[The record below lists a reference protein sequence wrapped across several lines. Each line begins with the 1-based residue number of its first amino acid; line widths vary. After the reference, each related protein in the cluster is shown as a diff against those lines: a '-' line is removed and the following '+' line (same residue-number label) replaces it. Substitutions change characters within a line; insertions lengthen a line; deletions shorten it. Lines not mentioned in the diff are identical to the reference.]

1 MGSEYGGR
9 MPSKGLKYTAEIS
22 RLRAQGLNDGQI
34 AERLAIGKA
43 IVTRNLRE
51 VRTQQRLAKLA
62 TQAGLYALKQA
73 LVSAEVGWRWIEA
86 ERLKLLEGK
95 STLTAEG
102 IGTLLRAQEKA
113 LGMARTFLGKNFR
126 PGELS
131 SPKDLDESDE
141 VKRILREIEAE
152 GKTVEGD
159 DAGHA

>member
-1 MGSEYGGR
+1 
-9 MPSKGLKYTAEIS
+9 MPSRGLKYSKDIA

-95 STLTAEG
+95 STLTSEG

-113 LGMARTFLGKNFR
+113 LGMAKVFLGKNFR
-126 PGELS
+126 PGKLS
-131 SPKDLDESDE
+131 NQKDLDESDD
-141 VKRILREIEAE
+141 VKRILRELEAQ
-152 GKTVEGD
+152 GKTVEED
-159 DAGHA
+159 DAAHA